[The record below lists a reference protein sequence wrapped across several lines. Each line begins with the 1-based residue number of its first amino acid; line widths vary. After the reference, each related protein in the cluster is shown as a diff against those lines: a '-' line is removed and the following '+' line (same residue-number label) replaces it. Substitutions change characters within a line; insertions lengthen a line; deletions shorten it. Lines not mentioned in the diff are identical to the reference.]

1 MENKKIVF
9 SAVAPSGNLHIG
21 NYLGAIELW
30 LGLQE
35 NKDRR
40 CIFSIADFHALT
52 IYQPPQKLRE
62 KILETAM
69 IYLAAG
75 VDPKKSIFFIQSH
88 VSEHAELAWIL
99 NTITK
104 IPELELMTQFK
115 EKAKEFRKLL
125 NVGLFDYPVLMASDI
140 LLYKTNFVPV
150 GEDQKQHLEF
160 ARMIARRFNKIYGET
175 FVIPEAIIKKQS
187 AKIKGFDNPEKK
199 MSKSAKNPY
208 NYIALLDSPDLIRDK
223 IKKATTDSGSEII
236 YDAEKKPG
244 ISNLLIV
251 YSLFSGKSIK
261 ELEKEYQGI
270 GYGKFKK
277 NLAEVVVD
285 FFSPFQKRFRDLE
298 NNKDFVEKILAEG
311 AEKAGVLARE
321 TMEEVK
327 NKVGLL

>member
-1 MENKKIVF
+1 MENKKVVF

-21 NYLGAIELW
+21 NYLGAIKWW
-30 LGLQE
+30 LELQE
-35 NKDRR
+35 NKALR
-40 CIFSIADFHALT
+40 CIFSIADLHALT

-62 KILETAM
+62 KIFEIAM

-75 VDPKKSIFFIQSH
+75 IDPQKSILFIQSH
-88 VSEHAELAWIL
+88 VPEHAELAWIL

-140 LLYKTNFVPV
+140 LLYKTSFVPV

-160 ARMIARRFNKIYGET
+160 ARTIARRFNKIYGEI
-175 FVIPEAIIKKQS
+175 FFAPELIIKKES
-187 AKIKGFDNPEKK
+187 ARIKGLDDPKKK

-208 NYIALLDSPDLIRDK
+208 NYIALLDSPDIVRDK
-223 IKKATTDSGSEII
+223 IQKAVTDSGSEIVCDI
-236 YDAEKKPG
+236 KNKPG
-244 ISNLLIV
+244 ISNLLTI

-277 NLAEVVVD
+277 NLAEVIVD
-285 FFSPFQKRFRDLE
+285 SLSPLQKRIKDLK

-311 AEKAGVLARE
+311 AGKAGALARE
-321 TMEEVK
+321 TMKEVK
-327 NKVGLL
+327 NKVGLY